1 MPIVTPAAPS
11 ERSLPPLHTPG
22 LLSVSCHSNNLS
34 RPDLFMATIIPLSIA
49 VSLTSAAVQLSPLR
63 ADMSTRRTLLVS
75 LEL

>member
-1 MPIVTPAAPS
+1 
-11 ERSLPPLHTPG
+11 
-22 LLSVSCHSNNLS
+22 
-34 RPDLFMATIIPLSIA
+34 MATIIPLSIA